1 MKILI
6 VDDEELARARLK
18 RMLNTLEAQVVD
30 EAKNAD
36 EAIEAVKDKGY
47 DMAFLDIN
55 MPEISGLELGYELKY
70 LNENLSIIF
79 QTAYEEHA
87 LKAFD
92 IGAVAYLVKPYS
104 LEQVKDALAR
114 VRKTN
119 DAVQERNDLR
129 ILSKMGE
136 SYLLLKPEEI
146 SYVKADL
153 SEVMI
158 RSAKGFSYYAQKIS
172 DLEKR
177 LKPFN
182 FFRVH
187 RSYLV
192 NIDEIKDIQ
201 TIEQSKLRFSF
212 KECSDTI
219 ESSKDGA
226 KAFRE
231 KFNT

>member
-6 VDDEELARARLK
+6 VDDEELARARLL
-18 RMLNTLEAQVVD
+18 RMLSGLEYKEIHQAQ
-30 EAKNAD
+30 NAD
-36 EAIEAVKDKGY
+36 EAIELAKKEKFDIV
-47 DMAFLDIN
+47 FLDIN
-55 MPEISGLELGYELKY
+55 MPGTSGLEVGYELKY
-70 LNENLSIIF
+70 LNPDINIIF

-104 LEQVKDALAR
+104 IEQLKNSLERVKTT
-114 VRKTN
+114 K
-119 DAVQERNDLR
+119 QEDDKNLR
-129 ILSKMGE
+129 ILSKYGD

-146 SYVKADL
+146 HYVKADL

-158 RSAKGFSYYAQKIS
+158 RTKKGFSYYAQKIS
-172 DLEKR
+172 DLYDR
-177 LKPFN
+177 LEAFG
-182 FFRVH
+182 FVRIH
-187 RSYLV
+187 RSYLINV
-192 NIDEIKDIQ
+192 NEIKEIE

-212 KECSDTI
+212 TNNSDNI

-231 KFNT
+231 KYS